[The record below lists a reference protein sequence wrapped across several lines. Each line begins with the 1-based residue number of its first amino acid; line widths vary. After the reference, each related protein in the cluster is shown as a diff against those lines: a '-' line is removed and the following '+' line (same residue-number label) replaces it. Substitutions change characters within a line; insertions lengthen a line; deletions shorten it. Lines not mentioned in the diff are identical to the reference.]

1 MQRNRFFIAFTAA
14 FGITLAA
21 CSDNNS
27 NSNNQTP
34 EPQPEPE
41 EQSLSL
47 PESQRG
53 SSWYVN
59 GEQAV
64 SNTREVSVNSEAGAA
79 KNVILFVGDG
89 MGISTVTAARIL
101 AGQMQGQNG
110 EEYQLSF
117 EKMPFAGLIKTYN
130 TNQQTPDS
138 AGTATA
144 MLAGVKTKAGVIN
157 VDESVDR
164 SDCAASLERPLTT
177 AVELAEALGKSTG
190 VISTARITHAT
201 PAAAY
206 AKVPER
212 NWEYSA
218 PDGCKDIATQLVA
231 LEAGDG
237 IDVIMGGGR
246 RGFLPPEV
254 IDAEGSAGR
263 RSDGVNLVEA
273 WQQRYSDGVT
283 NALYIQEQQAF
294 DGIDVAST
302 DKLLGL
308 FASSHMRYEA
318 DRSNDVGGEPS
329 LSQMTGK
336 AIELLGKNDNGYFM
350 LVESGRIDHGH
361 HAGSAYSALT
371 DAIEFANAIQVAM
384 DNTDAEDTLIVV
396 TADHSHVMTIA
407 GYPTRGN
414 PILGKVVTNDGSGLP
429 QPGLALAD
437 DGMPYTTITYT
448 NGLGHAHYGS
458 GTDADDRYED
468 PVSAGRQDIAA
479 DDTQAAGYHQEAL
492 VPMGGGETHAG
503 EDVGVWA
510 RGPGAH
516 LLSGTNEQSYLFHV
530 MAHAGGLLGEE

>member
-1 MQRNRFFIAFTAA
+1 MQLNKFSAAFAAA
-14 FGITLAA
+14 FGLTLAA

-27 NSNNQTP
+27 TPAPQLP

-41 EQSLSL
+41 VQGLTL
-47 PESQRG
+47 PEDQRS
-53 SSWYVN
+53 SSWYQN
-59 GEQAV
+59 GAAAIA
-64 SNTREVSVNSEAGAA
+64 NAGAVSVNNERGAA
-79 KNVILFVGDG
+79 KNIILFVGDG
-89 MGISTVTAARIL
+89 MGMSTVTAARIL
-101 AGQMQGQNG
+101 AGQMQGQSG

-117 EKMPFAGLIKTYN
+117 EKMPFAGLSKTYN

-157 VDESVDR
+157 VDETVDR
-164 SDCAASLERPLTT
+164 SDCAASLQRPLTT
-177 AVELAEALGKSTG
+177 AVELAEDLGKSTG

-206 AKVPER
+206 AKIPER
-212 NWEYSA
+212 NWEYTA
-218 PDGCKDIATQLVA
+218 GEDCKDIATQLVELA
-231 LEAGDG
+231 AGDG
-237 IDVIMGGGR
+237 IDVILGGGR
-246 RGFLPPEV
+246 RGFLPTDV
-254 IDAEGSAGR
+254 TDAEGSAGR
-263 RSDGVNLVEA
+263 RADGVNLVEA

-283 NALYIQEQQAF
+283 NALYIQGQQEF
-294 DGIDVAST
+294 DGIDIAST
-302 DKLLGL
+302 DKLMGL

-318 DRSNDVGGEPS
+318 DRKNDVAGEPS
-329 LSQMTGK
+329 LSEMTGK

-384 DNTDAEDTLIVV
+384 DTTDAEDTLIVV

-414 PILGKVVTNDGSGLP
+414 PILGKVVTNDGNGLP
-429 QPGLALAD
+429 KPGLALAE
-437 DGMPYTTITYT
+437 DGMPYTTLTYT

-458 GTDADDRYED
+458 SADADDRYED
-468 PVSAGRQDIAA
+468 PASAGRQDISFH
-479 DDTQAAGYHQEAL
+479 DTEAAGYHQEAL
-492 VPMGGGETHAG
+492 VPMGSETHAG

-516 LLSGTNEQSYLFHV
+516 LLSGTNEQSLIFHV
-530 MAHAGGLLGEE
+530 MAHAGGLMSEE